1 MPRTTAFAIALVLL
15 LSGPGRGTAQEDYRR
30 ALSFESPGLVGWSGG
45 PAETLSLDSVF
56 VQGGRYAGR
65 INRDRESEL
74 EFSSF
79 GMTLPVTFSGETLE
93 LRGWLRT
100 DGVTGFAGLWLR
112 QDGRSGSVQFDNMQ
126 SRNLRGST
134 EWTEYRISLPLDERA
149 RTVVLGAILVGEG
162 TAWVDNLELL
172 VDGIPASDAPP
183 FVAVLSAV
191 DLDDEF
197 DDGSRV
203 EARDLTPTQVEN
215 LTLLGRIWGFVKYH
229 HPRITGGTVNWD
241 YELFRILP
249 SLLDAR
255 DRMSARVTLEEWLGD
270 LGDPDS
276 CGRCA
281 VLPADSHLSPDID
294 WIGDRGLLG
303 DEVSGRLELIYNR
316 RPANLEHYY
325 VSHEP
330 GVGNPLFLNEATYRD
345 QPLPDAGFRLLALYR
360 YWNIIEYWFPYR
372 DVIGEN
378 WIDVLFDFVPRV
390 MAASTVDEYR
400 LTLTELITRI
410 NDTHANLRADSN
422 PQPPR
427 GSAELPVVLRFVEDE
442 AVVTGFSHPVRGPAT
457 GLRIGD
463 VIGAIDGRSVDSL
476 VTAWR
481 PFYPASNQAA
491 RLRNIALNLTRGEP
505 GEIEITGTRLDG
517 PFSLSAE
524 RVSSVE
530 VDLRAGLTHDLPG
543 ETFQLLSDE
552 VAYLKLSSVV
562 AADVANY
569 VNAAAD
575 ADVLVVDI
583 RNYPSAFM
591 VFALGGRLVTEPTE
605 FARFT
610 IGDASNP
617 GAFSWTFPL
626 TLTPLQPN
634 FSGAVVILVD
644 ETSLSQAEYTTMALQ
659 AAPNTIVVG
668 STTAGADGNVSGIP
682 LPGGITTLISGIG
695 VFYPDGTPTQRIGIV
710 PDLEVS
716 PTIAGIR
723 EGRDEVLE
731 AGVSYV
737 LGREFRLPVR

>member
-1 MPRTTAFAIALVLL
+1 
-15 LSGPGRGTAQEDYRR
+15 
-30 ALSFESPGLVGWSGG
+30 
-45 PAETLSLDSVF
+45 
-56 VQGGRYAGR
+56 
-65 INRDRESEL
+65 
-74 EFSSF
+74 
-79 GMTLPVTFSGETLE
+79 
-93 LRGWLRT
+93 
-100 DGVTGFAGLWLR
+100 
-112 QDGRSGSVQFDNMQ
+112 
-126 SRNLRGST
+126 
-134 EWTEYRISLPLDERA
+134 
-149 RTVVLGAILVGEG
+149 
-162 TAWVDNLELL
+162 
-172 VDGIPASDAPP
+172 
-183 FVAVLSAV
+183 
-191 DLDDEF
+191 
-197 DDGSRV
+197 
-203 EARDLTPTQVEN
+203 
-215 LTLLGRIWGFVKYH
+215 
-229 HPRITGGTVNWD
+229 
-241 YELFRILP
+241 
-249 SLLDAR
+249 
-255 DRMSARVTLEEWLGD
+255 
-270 LGDPDS
+270 
-276 CGRCA
+276 
-281 VLPADSHLSPDID
+281 
-294 WIGDRGLLG
+294 
-303 DEVSGRLELIYNR
+303 
-316 RPANLEHYY
+316 
-325 VSHEP
+325 
-330 GVGNPLFLNEATYRD
+330 
-345 QPLPDAGFRLLALYR
+345 LPDAGFRLLALYR

-400 LTLTELITRI
+400 LTLTELIARI

-617 GAFSWTFPL
+617 GAFSWTSPL
-626 TLTPLQPN
+626 TLAPLQPN
-634 FSGAVVILVD
+634 FSGVVVILVD
-644 ETSLSQAEYTTMALQ
+644 ETSLSQAEYTTMALR
-659 AAPNTIVVG
+659 AAPNAIVVG

-737 LGREFRLPVR
+737 LGREFRLPDR